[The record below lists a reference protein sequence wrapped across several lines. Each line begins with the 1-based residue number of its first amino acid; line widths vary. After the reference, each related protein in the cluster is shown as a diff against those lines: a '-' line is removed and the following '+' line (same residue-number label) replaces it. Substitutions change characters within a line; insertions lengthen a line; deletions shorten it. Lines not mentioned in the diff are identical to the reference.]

1 VDCSQ
6 VAGSGATKGDL
17 SVGGFVDDDRGKG
30 VDVSGSPIVTEI
42 GTAIG
47 VVCTAAARWED
58 GPNPREIP
66 VLPKPFKPAELSSGS
81 LKLYMG
87 CPLGESVDSP
97 DVQH

>member
-1 VDCSQ
+1 M
-6 VAGSGATKGDL
+6 
-17 SVGGFVDDDRGKG
+17 DDDRGKG

-66 VLPKPFKPAELSSGS
+66 VLPKPFKPAELSRRVAEIVYGLSS
-81 LKLYMG
+81 
-87 CPLGESVDSP
+87 GESADGP
-97 DVQH
+97 NVQH